1 MKSKKAALACFMGFA
16 VTYAF
21 SAFAQLPKTLTYE
34 NIHCY
39 GGKLAMIKHTKA
51 HIAYTIHFTGT
62 LQSNLPDSPVG
73 LMSSECVGVGSVME
87 GVAKSNG
94 FCEFI
99 DQDGDKYMGN
109 WDRTGKEGK
118 WTVTTGTGKFTGIS
132 GGGSFQLI
140 EFPRGL
146 SPGMFSGCS
155 NSTGT
160 YTLP

>member
-1 MKSKKAALACFMGFA
+1 MTRKKATLACLMGFA
-16 VTYAF
+16 VTYAI
-21 SAFAQLPKTLTYE
+21 SASADLPKMLDYD

-39 GGKLAMIKHTKA
+39 GGELTIIKHTKA
-51 HIAYTIHFTGT
+51 HIAYTMHLTGT
-62 LQSNLPDSPVG
+62 LRSNLPDSPVG
-73 LMSSECVGVGSVME
+73 LMSSECVGAGSVME

-99 DQDGDKYMGN
+99 DKDGDKYMGN
-109 WDRTGKEGK
+109 WDRTEKEGK
-118 WTVTTGTGKFTGIS
+118 WTVTNGTGKFTGVS
-132 GGGSFQLI
+132 GGGSIQLI
-140 EFPRGL
+140 AFPRGL